1 MIRSAFFTPR
11 GWLILAAGFTLM
23 GLGTGLSFSI
33 GVFLKPLVREFSWT
47 RSEISLAYSVNMLVL
62 GAFSFVMGAMAD
74 RWGTARTLLLG
85 TVLLGVG
92 TLLNY
97 QISAVWQLYLFY
109 GFLMG
114 AGKAA
119 FHTPLLAHIARSFDR
134 GRGLAV
140 GLVFAGT
147 GMGLFVMAPLSRFL
161 ISQVGWR
168 ATFVIL
174 ALALFILSL
183 PAVWVFREKPGQA
196 LEAGDGKTEGAVEAS
211 RADRPEVET
220 FHWRN
225 RSFWTICGL
234 HYFDC
239 ICHSV
244 ALVHVVAYATD
255 RRISPEQ
262 AAAVL
267 GVVGLSAIAGR
278 VVIPA
283 VTDRIGARKGL
294 LLTLLIQTGMIPFL
308 MVSKTMVMFYI
319 FAVIFG
325 FGWGGNSPM
334 YPLLTREYFGTKRL
348 GFIYGG
354 TVVAASLG
362 MAAGAYMGGLLF
374 DVSGS
379 YQLSLIFSL
388 TAGLISIA
396 LIPFLKPIG
405 KGEERRPV
413 FRPAPVPAV
422 LEL

>member
-97 QISAVWQLYLFY
+97 RISAVWQLYLFY

-196 LEAGDGKTEGAVEAS
+196 LEAGDGKTEGAAEAS

-225 RSFWTICGL
+225 RSFWTICGV

-244 ALVHVVAYATD
+244 PLVHVVAYATD

-262 AAAVL
+262 AAGVL

-283 VTDRIGARKGL
+283 ITD
-294 LLTLLIQTGMIPFL
+294 
-308 MVSKTMVMFYI
+308 
-319 FAVIFG
+319 
-325 FGWGGNSPM
+325 
-334 YPLLTREYFGTKRL
+334 
-348 GFIYGG
+348 
-354 TVVAASLG
+354 
-362 MAAGAYMGGLLF
+362 
-374 DVSGS
+374 
-379 YQLSLIFSL
+379 
-388 TAGLISIA
+388 
-396 LIPFLKPIG
+396 
-405 KGEERRPV
+405 
-413 FRPAPVPAV
+413 
-422 LEL
+422 